1 MNLLENTDTTI
12 KGYNEELIKPLEKV
26 SLKKYFEILERLK
39 VNDKY
44 FKMLLIKE
52 VEEFYISKDR
62 KDKTMAIK
70 YNEFKEIMRR
80 INFEKVSQDLVP
92 SLKKVRD
99 YFQGLKLLNQQTKN
113 LINERN

>member
-1 MNLLENTDTTI
+1 MNLLDNTCKKI
-12 KGYNEELIKPLEKV
+12 KEYNEELTKASEKNNW
-26 SLKKYFEILERLK
+26 KNFFEILEQLK
-39 VNDKY
+39 VNDNY
-44 FKMLLIKE
+44 LKMLLSRD
-52 VEEFYISKDR
+52 VECFYISKDR
-62 KDKTMAIK
+62 KDKSMAVK

-92 SLKKVRD
+92 ILKKVRD